1 MSKQSWDIEQQ
12 RIIDTRPVY
21 KVDEPVTIIGGNY
34 DGRSGRFN
42 RYCSKAFPDYCRVT
56 LDLKGRL
63 KTEETVMVEIKYLQ
77 RTNTEEALKI
87 QNMKKQNVPTPG
99 LNKILTEEAGVPTI
113 SMLEPIVITPSK
125 LNPRKEFDEVA
136 ISELAA
142 SIKKLGLI
150 QAITVRTDA
159 DGYEIVCGERRYHA
173 SIKAGLKQ
181 IPVIIR
187 NLSDNEAMELMVTE
201 NLQRKDVHPM
211 EEADAFVMMRDK
223 MNYTITDIAAKIGKN
238 EGYVL
243 RRLHLI
249 KLVPSLK
256 DLFLRSDISIGHAEL
271 LSRVAEDDQELWFK
285 DKYNSN
291 YYGGG
296 GAGTLK
302 ELKSW
307 LSHRVE
313 SELSEAPFDPAD
325 IFEGKGFSS
334 PVCST
339 CHFNSAFQKD
349 LFPDSESEAICHN
362 RKCFDAKSND
372 GFEKK
377 LFAAIADPNT
387 VFVNENYG
395 GNDLIE
401 NTLKKDG
408 FTVLKKYDDYDEL
421 PSKPKQ
427 SSYNWVGET
436 EEQNRERFEAALKSW
451 EEKKAS
457 SIKAFSISS
466 HSKGEIV
473 NIVLKSTKRTA
484 EKLSESDPM
493 AAYHTLK
500 ADIDQKIRRGREID
514 QEKIMKQVIASRD
527 QLPFK
532 LSEPDETRPDL
543 SEAEMNALYVLC
555 YESCSY
561 SSALSKLLGLSRS
574 SYYNEGKE
582 LLEEISNLPQYKKS
596 FIVRQALINKFQ
608 AIGHNGT
615 SHAITLHL
623 AKDWCPDV
631 LTRIELDQE
640 GKRDRREEK
649 LNKSLKDLKEQFK
662 VEA

>member
-1 MSKQSWDIEQQ
+1 MKELPWDITQQ
-12 RIIDTRPVY
+12 EIIRTRPIY
-21 KVDEPVTIIGGNY
+21 QVDEPVTIKGGNY

-42 RYCSKAFPDYCRVT
+42 RYCSNAFPDYCRVT
-56 LDLKGRL
+56 LELKGRL
-63 KTEETVMVEIKYLQ
+63 KTEETVMVELKNLQ
-77 RTNTEEALKI
+77 RISTEENFNNH
-87 QNMKKQNVPTPG
+87 NMKKQNVPTPG
-99 LNKILTEEAGVPTI
+99 SKIPAEEAGVPTI
-113 SMLEPIVITPSK
+113 SMLEPVFIAPSK
-125 LNPRKEFDEVA
+125 LNPRKEFDQVA
-136 ISELAA
+136 IDELAA

-150 QAITVRTDA
+150 QAITVRPDA

-211 EEADAFVMMRDK
+211 EEADAFMMMRDK

-238 EGYVL
+238 EAYVL
-243 RRLHLI
+243 RRLHLVN
-249 KLVPSLK
+249 LVPTLN
-256 DLFLRSDISIGHAEL
+256 DLFLKSDISIGHAEL
-271 LSRVAEDDQELWFK
+271 LSRVGEDDQELWFK
-285 DKYNSN
+285 DKYSSG
-291 YYGGG
+291 YGGG
-296 GAGTLK
+296 VGTVRDLK
-302 ELKSW
+302 QW
-307 LSHRVE
+307 LSYRVE
-313 SELSEAPFDPAD
+313 RKLSEAPFDPAD
-325 IFEGKGFSS
+325 VFRGKGFSS
-334 PVCST
+334 PVCSN
-339 CHFNSAFQKD
+339 CHFNSAFQQD
-349 LFPDSESEAICHN
+349 LFPDNEAEAICHN
-362 RKCFDAKSND
+362 SKCFEAKSND

-377 LFAAIADPNT
+377 LFAAVADPNT
-387 VFVNENYG
+387 IFVNENYG
-395 GNDLIE
+395 GNDLIA

-408 FTVLKKYDDYDEL
+408 FTVLKKYDDYEEL
-421 PSKPKQ
+421 PSKPRQ
-427 SSYNWVGET
+427 SSYNWAGSS
-436 EEQNRERFEAALKSW
+436 EEENRGRFEAALKSW

-457 SIKAFSISS
+457 SIKAFSIST

-473 NIVLKSTKRTA
+473 SIVLKSTKRTA
-484 EKLSESDPM
+484 EKTTESDPM
-493 AAYHTLK
+493 RAYHTLK
-500 ADIDQKIRRGREID
+500 ADIDQRIRRGREID

-527 QLPFK
+527 QIPFK
-532 LSEPDETRPDL
+532 LSEPDETRPEL

-561 SSALSKLLGLSRS
+561 SSGLNKHLGLSRS
-574 SYYNEGKE
+574 SYYNEGKQ
-582 LLEEISNLPQYKKS
+582 LLEEISNLPQHMKS
-596 FIVRQALINKFQ
+596 FIVRQALINKFA
-608 AIGHNGT
+608 AIGHNGI